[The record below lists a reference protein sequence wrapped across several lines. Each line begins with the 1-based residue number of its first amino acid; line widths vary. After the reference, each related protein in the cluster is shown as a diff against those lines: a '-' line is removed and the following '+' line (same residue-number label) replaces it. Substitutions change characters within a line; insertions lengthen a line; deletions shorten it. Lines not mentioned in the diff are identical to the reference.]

1 MSPTNTIIVL
11 IFMFITAADSLLILD
26 KLAQI
31 KDKLVAKEQCHVQ
44 QTIKIGSLSIKYFVV
59 LIIMNQDKLN
69 SECLNT

>member
-44 QTIKIGSLSIKYFVV
+44 QAIKIG
-59 LIIMNQDKLN
+59 
-69 SECLNT
+69 

>member
-11 IFMFITAADSLLILD
+11 IFMFITTADSLLILD

-44 QTIKIGSLSIKYFVV
+44 QSKSLPVKYFVV
-59 LIIMNQDKLN
+59 LILMNYE
-69 SECLNT
+69 SR